1 MSSNRKSQ
9 SSNSTPNE
17 DTNNNQTTQTSIP
30 SPPRSPVFHS
40 EPPPPTLLK
49 SLKTTLL
56 NSWINVLL
64 IFIPLGYIA
73 YGLKW
78 SDTWV
83 FILNF
88 LAIIPLA
95 KLLGF
100 VTEDISLRV
109 GQTIGGLLNATFG
122 NAVELIVSI
131 MALRDGQIRVVQASI
146 LGSIISNL
154 LLVLGMC
161 FVAGGIYHKT
171 QSFNQ
176 TAAQTSSSLMALA
189 CIGLIIPAAF
199 ISSVS
204 SIGNPSIVG
213 NTDNHTRELLNL
225 SHGTAVVLLIIYIL
239 YLFFQLKT
247 HAELYQDAEEHE
259 KNEQPQLTIVVAL
272 LLLAAITVAVAFSAE
287 YLVGS
292 IEGIVESSGLSRT
305 FVGLILL
312 PIVGN
317 AAEHV
322 TAVSVSMK
330 NKMDLA
336 INVAAGSSMQ
346 IALFVS
352 PLLVILG
359 WIIGQQMTLFFQTFE
374 TVVLFISVLITNY
387 LIQDGESNWLE
398 GAMLLATYI
407 IIALAFYFY
416 PNTNEK

>member
-1 MSSNRKSQ
+1 MASSERETLSSNNSPNPDYG
-9 SSNSTPNE
+9 STSNEN
-17 DTNNNQTTQTSIP
+17 TNNLNKPP
-30 SPPRSPVFHS
+30 SPPKSPPVLHYP
-40 EPPPPTLLK
+40 PPPPTLGK
-49 SLKTTLL
+49 SLKLIFTI
-56 NSWINVLL
+56 SWVNVLL
-64 IFIPLGYIA
+64 IFIPFGFLAHY
-73 YGLKW
+73 LQW
-78 SDTWV
+78 SDSWV

-88 LAIIPLA
+88 FAIIPLA
-95 KLLGF
+95 KLLEF
-100 VTEDISLRV
+100 ATEDISNRV

-131 MALRDGQIRVVQASI
+131 VALMDGQIRVVQASM

-161 FVAGGIYHKT
+161 FVAGGFYHKT
-171 QSFNQ
+171 QKFNQ

-199 ISSVS
+199 NFAVDTTK
-204 SIGNPSIVG
+204 N
-213 NTDNHTRELLNL
+213 DRKDELLNY
-225 SHGTAVVLLIIYIL
+225 SRGSAIVLLIIYCL
-239 YLFFQLKT
+239 YLLFQLKT
-247 HAELYQDAEEHE
+247 HEYLYREGSQEDDEE
-259 KNEQPQLTIVVAL
+259 PQLSLFVSLSLLGIV
-272 LLLAAITVAVAFSAE
+272 TVIVAFSAE

-322 TAVSVSMK
+322 TAVTAAIK

-346 IALFVS
+346 IALFIT
-352 PLLVILG
+352 PFLVILG
-359 WIIGQQMTLFFQTFE
+359 WIIGSEMSLYFQMFE
-374 TVVLFISVLITNY
+374 TVVFFISVLITNY

-398 GAMLLATYI
+398 GAMLLATYAI
-407 IIALAFYFY
+407 IGLAFFFY
-416 PNTNEK
+416 PNNSNQ